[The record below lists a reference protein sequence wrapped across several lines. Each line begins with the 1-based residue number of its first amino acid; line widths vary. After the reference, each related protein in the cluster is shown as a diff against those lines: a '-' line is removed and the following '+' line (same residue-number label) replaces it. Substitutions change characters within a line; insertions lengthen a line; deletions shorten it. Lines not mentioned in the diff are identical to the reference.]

1 MTIEELLIGHEG
13 IRRLVYDDATGKP
26 LKPGM
31 KLVGWPTIGVG
42 RNCANPGVSH
52 EEAILLLQNDI
63 AERQTGLR
71 NALPCFEALS
81 EVRQAVL
88 ISMSFMGL
96 AKLLKFKK
104 MLGYLEQG
112 NYEQAAVQ
120 MLASKWARDVK
131 RTRANEL
138 AQMMRSDAFPS

>member
-1 MTIEELLIGHEG
+1 MTITELLVKHEG
-13 IRRLVYDDATGKP
+13 LKLQVYDDATGKA

-31 KLVGWPTIGVG
+31 MIVGWPTIGVG
-42 RNCANPGVSH
+42 RNCTNPGVSH
-52 EEAILLLQNDI
+52 KEALLLLDNDI
-63 AERQTGLR
+63 IERQAGLR
-71 NALPCFEALS
+71 NALPWWDTLS

-96 AKLLKFKK
+96 AKLLKFKR
-104 MLGYLEQG
+104 MLGYLGQG

-120 MLASKWARDVK
+120 MLASKWASQVK
-131 RTRANEL
+131 GRSVTL